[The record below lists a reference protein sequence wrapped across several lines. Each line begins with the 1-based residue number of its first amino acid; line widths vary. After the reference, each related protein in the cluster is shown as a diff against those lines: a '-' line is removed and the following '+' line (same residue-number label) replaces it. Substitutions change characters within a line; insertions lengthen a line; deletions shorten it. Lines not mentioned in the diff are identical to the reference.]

1 MRRLLGFLALIV
13 CAAQAPRPHLSAAQA
28 QQFESA
34 LRSNPK
40 DRAAR
45 TALLD
50 YYFNTRQDPAVAIPA
65 RRRHIL
71 WLIENTPAD
80 DLAGGP
86 AATIDAAG
94 HSLADPHGF
103 KQASEA
109 WRAQTA
115 KQDVAAKALVNAAYF
130 FKLSNKELTI
140 RLLEHALTLEPAGKE
155 IGARLGD
162 EYALAIMGVT
172 MVNKNGYPLG
182 TDPRLTQSAF
192 AK

>member
-1 MRRLLGFLALIV
+1 MRRLLGFLPLIA
-13 CAAQAPRPHLSAAQA
+13 CAAQAPRPHLSADQA

-45 TALLD
+45 SALLD
-50 YYFNTRQDPAVAIPA
+50 YYFNIRQDPAVAIPA

-94 HSLADPHGF
+94 HSLADPQGF
-103 KQASEA
+103 KLASGA

-115 KQDVAAKALVNAAYF
+115 RRDISGKALANAAYF
-130 FKLSNKELTI
+130 FKMSDK
-140 RLLEHALTLEPAGKE
+140 
-155 IGARLGD
+155 
-162 EYALAIMGVT
+162 
-172 MVNKNGYPLG
+172 
-182 TDPRLTQSAF
+182 
-192 AK
+192 